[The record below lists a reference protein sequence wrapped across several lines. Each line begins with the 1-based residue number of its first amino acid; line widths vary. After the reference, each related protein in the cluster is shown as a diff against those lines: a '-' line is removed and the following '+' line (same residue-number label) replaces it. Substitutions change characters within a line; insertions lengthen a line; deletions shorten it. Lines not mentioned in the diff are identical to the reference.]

1 MYSKTINYK
10 LLRWFVVDTECT
22 VQVEYVRTYEIIN
35 GVVGDGG
42 LGTQSE
48 QILGYCYRMVS

>member
-22 VQVEYVRTYEIIN
+22 VQVENVRTYEIIN
-35 GVVGDGG
+35 GVVGG
-42 LGTQSE
+42 LETQSE
-48 QILGYCYRMVS
+48 QFMGYCY